1 MITRSTRQRKSE
13 TVLKLAE
20 AQIKNS
26 GADELGLLSFSARD
40 YEPINYVFEQLKCF
54 SFFPTQGAE
63 IMTPKLAEQ
72 VTTVRKRGFG
82 ERGSRYC

>member
-1 MITRSTRQRKSE
+1 MITRSTRQRKPE

-26 GADELGLLSFSARD
+26 GADELGLLS
-40 YEPINYVFEQLKCF
+40 V
-54 SFFPTQGAE
+54 SFASMGAE

-72 VTTVRKRGFG
+72 VATVRKRGFD